1 MLQMIHY
8 PQEKCTYHRYWKK
21 ILRSSICPKISCT
34 YFPSQSYEKP
44 SNIRR
49 ILQNF
54 PVNLDSFIIGIDNH
68 ASTIISNISSHLVG
82 AITPVKG
89 KMVKYFGGI
98 VEARGE
104 GGIIWKIEDDDGVIQ
119 TTRSIR
125 HCIYLRRHHVCYP
138 HNNGHS
144 TQMKMIQIL
153 TVPGAPPRLVIVRYI
168 ETRNTTVVPSPG
180 ILHPMSLESAQ
191 LHHQTPAESFL
202 HPMKKSSS

>member
-68 ASTIISNISSHLVG
+68 ASTIISNISNHFFG
-82 AITPVKG
+82 AITTVKG
-89 KMVKYFGGI
+89 KRINSLGGI
-98 VEARGE
+98 LEIKGD
-104 GGIIWKIEDDDGVIQ
+104 GNIIWKIEDDDGVIH
-119 TTRSIR
+119 TIRSRR
-125 HCIYLRRHHVCYP
+125 HCMYLRRHHVCYP

-153 TVPGAPPRLVIVRYI
+153 TVPGAPPRLVIARYI
-168 ETRNTTVVPSPG
+168 GTRNATVVPSPG
-180 ILHPMSLESAQ
+180 ILQPML
-191 LHHQTPAESFL
+191 L
-202 HPMKKSSS
+202 